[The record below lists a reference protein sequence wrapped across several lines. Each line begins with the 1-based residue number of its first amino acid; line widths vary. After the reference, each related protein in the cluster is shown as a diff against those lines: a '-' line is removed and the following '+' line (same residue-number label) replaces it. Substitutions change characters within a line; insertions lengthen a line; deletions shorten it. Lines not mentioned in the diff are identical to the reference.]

1 MLFKDISWGYLPS
14 ERVRKEMHMHTW
26 LDVVAIAIAAVGALN
41 WALVAAG
48 RFDLVATITGNHFGE
63 TNGASRAI
71 YGLVGLAGIYA
82 LVD

>member
-1 MLFKDISWGYLPS
+1 
-14 ERVRKEMHMHTW
+14 MHMHTW
-26 LDVVAIAIAAVGALN
+26 LDVAAIAIAAVGALN

-63 TNGASRAI
+63 TNVASRAI

-82 LVD
+82 LVRLIAVGA